1 MKSKSL
7 RLFGYLRGAAALLVA
22 FLVALVLIFL
32 STDKP
37 MEALRYLLVVPATSW
52 KRICIV
58 LAYMIPITFTG
69 LATCVM
75 FSANQFNL
83 AGEGCVTA
91 GGFVGALIAIYCP
104 MPSVIHTVVCV
115 LAGAAVG
122 GLIMLI
128 PGFLKTKWGV
138 SEMVVSL
145 MLNYILLDVSLQ
157 FLNHNFADRTKGAT
171 MTKSFLSTA
180 VIPKVF
186 PGNQVSY
193 GIVVAIVMSVLCWF
207 FLFRTKW
214 GYAIRMI
221 GINKEFS
228 MYSGIKVAAIV
239 ILCQV
244 VGGILSGMGGV
255 VQQLGYYQQ
264 YRWTALTGYG
274 WSGITLA
281 ILASNN
287 PLLIPIAAFFVAYLQ
302 YGCELMNTWT
312 TVPAEMMDIISVVI
326 FLFFAA
332 EQFLS
337 GLRQK
342 LVVRETE
349 KELAQKAALLQ
360 KKGGKENA

>member
-1 MKSKSL
+1 MKSKSM
-7 RLFGYLRGAAALLVA
+7 RLFGYVRGAAALLVA
-22 FLVALVLIFL
+22 FLVALLLIFL
-32 STDKP
+32 STDEP
-37 MEALRYLLVVPATSW
+37 LTALRYMLVVPASSW
-52 KRICIV
+52 SRICIV

-69 LATCVM
+69 LATCIM

-83 AGEGCVTA
+83 AGEGCITA

-104 MPSVIHTVVCV
+104 MPTVLHQIVCI
-115 LAGAAVG
+115 LAGAVVG
-122 GLIMLI
+122 GLLMLI

-145 MLNYILLDVSLQ
+145 MLNYIILDVSLQ

-171 MTKSFLSTA
+171 MTKSFLSSA

-186 PGNQVSY
+186 EGTQVSY
-193 GIVVAIVMSVLCWF
+193 GIFIAILMSVLCWF
-207 FLFRTKW
+207 FLYRTRW
-214 GYAIRMI
+214 GYAIRMV

-228 MYSGIKVAAIV
+228 MYSGIKVGAII

-287 PLLIPIAAFFVAYLQ
+287 PIFIPIAAFFVAYLQ

-337 GLRQK
+337 GFRQK

-349 KELAQKAALLQ
+349 KELAQKAAAAA
-360 KKGGKENA
+360 KKGGVENV

>member
-7 RLFGYLRGAAALLVA
+7 RLFGFVRGAAALLVA
-22 FLVALVLIFL
+22 FLVALLLIFV
-32 STDKP
+32 STDEP
-37 MEALRYLLVVPATSW
+37 LVALRYLLVVPASSW
-52 KRICIV
+52 GRICIV

-69 LATCVM
+69 LATCIM

-83 AGEGCVTA
+83 AGEGCITA
-91 GGFVGALIAIYCP
+91 GGFVGALVAIYCP
-104 MPSVIHTVVCV
+104 MPSVIHTIVCILV
-115 LAGAAVG
+115 GALVG
-122 GLIMLI
+122 GLLMLI

-145 MLNYILLDVSLQ
+145 MLNYVILDVSMQ
-157 FLNHNFADRTKGAT
+157 FLIHNFADRTKGAV
-171 MTKSFLSTA
+171 MTKSFLSTS
-180 VIPKVF
+180 ILPKLF
-186 PGNQVSY
+186 KGTPVSY
-193 GIVVAIVMSVLCWF
+193 GIIIALVMSVLCWF
-207 FLFRTKW
+207 FLYRTRW
-214 GYAIRMI
+214 GYAIRMV

-228 MYSGIKVAAIV
+228 MYSGIKVGAII

-244 VGGILSGMGGV
+244 VGGLLAGMGGAI
-255 VQQLGYYQQ
+255 QQLGIYQQ

-287 PLLIPIAAFFVAYLQ
+287 PIFIPIAAFFVAYLQ

-312 TVPAEMMDIISVVI
+312 TVPSEMMDIISVVI

-337 GLRQK
+337 GFRQK
-342 LVVRETE
+342 LVVRETQ
-349 KELAQKAALLQ
+349 KELAQKAAAE
-360 KKGGKENA
+360 KKGGVENV